1 MPGRSRGPTDDR
13 EWRRRLDRELLFWV
27 IALLLVAGGGLIG
40 LIYGGGA
47 LILGLSC
54 LAVGAGV
61 ILLLWG
67 ILTLIERWAGG
78 DE

>member
-1 MPGRSRGPTDDR
+1 MPGFSQEPTDYR
-13 EWRRRLDRELLFWV
+13 GLRHRLDRELLFWV
-27 IALLLVAGGGLIG
+27 IALLLVVGGGLIG

-54 LAVGAGV
+54 LVVGAGV

-67 ILTLIERWAGG
+67 ILTLIERWASG

>member
-1 MPGRSRGPTDDR
+1 MAEPPRPPTDYR
-13 EWRRRLDRELLFWV
+13 ALRRRLDRDLLAWV
-27 IALLLVAGGGLIG
+27 IALLLLAGGGLIG

-47 LILGLSC
+47 RILGLSC

-67 ILTLIERWAGG
+67 LLTLMERWATR
-78 DE
+78 E

>member
-1 MPGRSRGPTDDR
+1 MSKPPHRPTDYR
-13 EWRRRLDRELLFWV
+13 TLRRRLDRDLLFWV
-27 IALLLVAGGGLIG
+27 IALLLVIGGGLIG
-40 LIYGGGA
+40 LIYGAGA

-54 LAVGAGV
+54 LALGAGV

-67 ILTLIERWAGG
+67 ILTLIERWAYR

>member
-1 MPGRSRGPTDDR
+1 MPETPQQPTDYR
-13 EWRRRLDRELLFWV
+13 ALRRRLERDLLFWV
-27 IALLLVAGGGLIG
+27 IALLLVVGGGLIG

-47 LILGLSC
+47 LILGVSC

-67 ILTLIERWAGG
+67 ILTLMERWANR

>member
-1 MPGRSRGPTDDR
+1 MPEPPQEPTDYR
-13 EWRRRLDRELLFWV
+13 ALRRRLERNLLFWV
-27 IALLLVAGGGLIG
+27 IALLLVVGGGLIG

-67 ILTLIERWAGG
+67 VLTLMERWANR